1 MTNLITD
8 LSQQKAVTLLRIMY
22 PIWAIVGLFS
32 VMYVP
37 ATLIVPGDAATTAN
51 NIMDNDLL
59 FRMGIVGS
67 LITQLIFILVV
78 LVLYKL
84 FRPVNKDHTWLMV
97 MFALVGVP
105 IAMLN
110 TLNRVAALM
119 LLNGADYLNVFGA
132 DQLHAQMMLFLN
144 LNEQGVFIASIFWGL
159 WLFPLGY
166 LIYKSGYFPRIF
178 GVLMTIAGFGYLLGS
193 FVHFLLPDYEAISSV
208 LEVMTIG
215 ETIFMAWVL
224 LKGGKI
230 PKINPEIT

>member
-32 VMYVP
+32 IMYIP

-51 NIMDNDLL
+51 NIMDNELL

-78 LVLYKL
+78 LVLFKL
-84 FRPVNKDHTWLMV
+84 FKQVNENHASLMV
-97 MFALVGVP
+97 IFVLVAVP

-110 TLNRVAALM
+110 TLNRVAAL
-119 LLNGADYLNVFGA
+119 LLLSSADYLNVFGA
-132 DQLHAQMMLFLN
+132 DQLHAQMMFFLN

-166 LIYKSGYFPRIF
+166 LIYKSGYFPRIL
-178 GVLMTIAGFGYLLGS
+178 GVLMIIAGFGYLLGS
-193 FVHFLLPDYEAISSV
+193 FAHFLLPNYEAISSV
-208 LEVMTIG
+208 FEVMTMG

-224 LKGGKI
+224 LKGAKI
-230 PKINPEIT
+230 PERNPEIT